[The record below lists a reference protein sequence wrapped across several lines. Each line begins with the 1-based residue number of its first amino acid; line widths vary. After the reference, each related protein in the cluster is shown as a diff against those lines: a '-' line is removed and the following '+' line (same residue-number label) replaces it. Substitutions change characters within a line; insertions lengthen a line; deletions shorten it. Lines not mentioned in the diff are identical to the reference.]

1 MAASRRLKMINFDLS
16 TEKLKAE
23 FGDKRYR
30 EAYSLIQR
38 FLAKNNFEHHQYSGY
53 LSKTTMSDADVYS
66 LVLDTMIAKLP
77 WLAECVEKFDATDVT
92 SQSNML
98 SAIKDKVAMQPEDT
112 SLLLEADDEFLW

>member
-1 MAASRRLKMINFDLS
+1 
-16 TEKLKAE
+16 
-23 FGDKRYR
+23 
-30 EAYSLIQR
+30 
-38 FLAKNNFEHHQYSGY
+38 
-53 LSKTTMSDADVYS
+53 MSDADVYS